1 MLLGLAFSYSAQ
13 AQKKGKTRVLFIYD
27 ASNSMNGKW
36 ESGNKHAI
44 ARKLLSQ
51 SLDSLRNVPN
61 LELALRVYGHQSHFR
76 HGQDC
81 NDTKLEVPFKSNNAQ
96 AIIDKLGEIQ
106 PKGTTPIA
114 MTLEKAG
121 KDFTRCEDCRNVIIL
136 ITDGIEECDGD
147 PCAVSQALQSKGII
161 LKPFIIG
168 VGLDDKFMKTFK
180 CVGNYFDASN
190 EDVFQNVLGIVIS
203 QALNSTTAQVNLL
216 DEYGKPNETNV
227 AFTLYDQFSGNDE
240 YNFLHTLNGYGNP
253 DTLFI
258 DPSGKYELVVHTLPP
273 VIKKDVTLTPGI
285 HNTIGVST
293 PRGTLFI
300 KNNGKGQ
307 VQPSAIVRK
316 KGESETL
323 FAQTM
328 GTQQL
333 YLTGEYDLE
342 ILTLPRT
349 KIEGVKISQSHTTTI
364 EIPPSGLAT
373 IMRNKP
379 GYGSLFVKK
388 GTTYEWVYDFSPTAR
403 TESIRL
409 QPGNYRIIFRPKA
422 ATDTKYTKI
431 KDFKIS
437 SGVST
442 AVKLF

>member
-1 MLLGLAFSYSAQ
+1 
-13 AQKKGKTRVLFIYD
+13 
-27 ASNSMNGKW
+27 MNGKW
-36 ESGNKHAI
+36 ESGNKHSV

-61 LELALRVYGHQSHFR
+61 LELALRVYGHQSHFQ

-81 NDTKLEVPFKSNNAQ
+81 EDTKLEVPFRENNAQ
-96 AIIDKLGEIQ
+96 AIIDKLEEIR

-121 KDFTRCEDCRNVIIL
+121 RDFTRCEDCRNVIIL

-147 PCAVSQALQSKGII
+147 PCAVSQSLQRRGII

-168 VGLDDKFMKTFK
+168 VGLDPDFIKTFK
-180 CVGNYFDASN
+180 CVGNFFDASN
-190 EDVFQNVLGIVIS
+190 EEVFHNVLGIVIS

-216 DEYGKPNETNV
+216 DQGGQPTESNV
-227 AFTLYDQFSGNDE
+227 AYTLFDQYTKQTE
-240 YNFLHTLNGYGNP
+240 YNHIHTLNGLGNP
-253 DTLFI
+253 DTIFV
-258 DPSGKYELVVHTLPP
+258 DPSGKYDLTVHTLPP
-273 VIKKDVTLTPGI
+273 VTKKDITLTPGK
-285 HNTIGVST
+285 HNIIGVST

-300 KNNGKGQ
+300 KPNGKGK
-307 VQPSAIVRK
+307 VQPNAIVRQA
-316 KGESETL
+316 GENQTL
-323 FAQTM
+323 YAQQM
-328 GTQQL
+328 GTEQL
-333 YLTGEYDLE
+333 YLTGKYDLE

-349 KIEGVKISQSHTTTI
+349 YIKGVEINQSHTTTI

-379 GYGSLFVKK
+379 GYGSIFVRK
-388 GTTYEWVYDFSPTAR
+388 GNDFEWVYDLNSKAR

-409 QPGNYRIIFRPKA
+409 QPGNYRIIFRTKA
-422 ATDTKYTKI
+422 SIDTKYTKV

-437 SGVST
+437 SGIST